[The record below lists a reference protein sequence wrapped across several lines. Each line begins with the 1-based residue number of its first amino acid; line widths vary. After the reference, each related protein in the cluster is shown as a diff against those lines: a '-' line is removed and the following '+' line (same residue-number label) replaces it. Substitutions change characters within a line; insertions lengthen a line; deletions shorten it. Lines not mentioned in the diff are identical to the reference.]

1 MIIKVVG
8 IEHIDFTKDGDR
20 IQSKKIHYARLDH
33 GLDNVTGGIPGS
45 LSMGSRSQ
53 YFNYPVELGGEYV
66 VFTDQDA
73 RFKDKR
79 VICHFAPVTD

>member
-8 IEHIDFTKDGDR
+8 IENIDFTKNGER
-20 IQSKKIHYARLDH
+20 IQSKKFHYVRLDH
-33 GLDNVTGGIPGS
+33 GLDNVIGGIPGS
-45 LSMGSRSQ
+45 INVGPRSQ
-53 YFNYPVELGGEYV
+53 YFNFPVELGGEYV

-79 VICHFAPVTD
+79 VICHFAPVSN

>member
-8 IEHIDFTKDGDR
+8 IENYDYVKDGNR
-20 IQSKKIHYARLDH
+20 IIGKKVHYARIDH
-33 GLDNVTGGIPGS
+33 GLDNVIGGIPGS
-45 LSMGSRSQ
+45 FSVGPKSEFFS
-53 YFNYPVELGGEYV
+53 YPLELGGEYI

-79 VICHFAPVTD
+79 VICHISQV

>member
-8 IEHIDFTKDGDR
+8 IEYIDFTKGADR
-20 IQSKKIHYARLDH
+20 ILSKKIHYARLDH
-33 GLDNVTGGIPGS
+33 GLDNVTGGIAGT
-45 LSMGSRSQ
+45 LSIGPRSQ
-53 YFNYPVELGGEYV
+53 YFNYSIDLGGEYE

-79 VICHFAPVTD
+79 VICHFAPV